1 MKSTILVVILVVAV
15 AAGSAHAQFRPS
27 RKKNEDKYADVNIEE
42 VCEDRCEEFVMP
54 MYARKFKG
62 YVA

>member
-1 MKSTILVVILVVAV
+1 MKSTILVVLLV
-15 AAGSAHAQFRPS
+15 AAGSVAHAQFRPS